1 VFLKRFFDRLLGG
14 RPVTKVLAGNA
25 APAFSLLGMNGQVC
39 SLGEALKKGPVL
51 AAFFKISCPVCQ
63 FTFPFLERLYEAYG
77 GDKVTIWGISQD
89 DAPDTKEFCQEYGVK
104 FTTLIDGQ
112 GYPASNQYG
121 LTNVP
126 TILLIG
132 SDGKVAVSS
141 VGFSKPDLERIA
153 GELARASGKP
163 SQPLFRPGEVVPDN
177 KPG

>member
-1 VFLKRFFDRLLGG
+1 M
-14 RPVTKVLAGNA
+14 TKVLAGNA
-25 APAFSLLGMNGQVC
+25 APTFSLSGMNGQLY
-39 SLGEALKKGPVL
+39 SLGEAVKKGPVL
-51 AAFFKISCPVCQ
+51 AAFFKINCPVCQ

-89 DAPDTKEFCQEYGVK
+89 DTPDTKEFLQEYGVK
-104 FTTLIDGQ
+104 FTALIDGE

-132 SDGKVAVSS
+132 SDGKVAVSC
-141 VGFSKPDLERIA
+141 VGFSKPDLEEIA
-153 GELARASGKP
+153 AELARASGKP
-163 SQPLFRPGEVVPDN
+163 PQALFRPGEVVPDY

>member
-1 VFLKRFFDRLLGG
+1 M
-14 RPVTKVLAGNA
+14 TKVQVGNA
-25 APAFSLLGMNGQVC
+25 APTFSLSGMNGQLY
-39 SLGEALKKGPVL
+39 SLGEATKKGPVL

-77 GDKVTIWGISQD
+77 GDKVSIWGISQD
-89 DAPDTKEFCQEYGVK
+89 DPPDTKEFSQEYGLK
-104 FTTLIDGQ
+104 FTALIDGD

-141 VGFSKPDLERIA
+141 VGFSKPDLEKIA
-153 GELARASGKP
+153 AELARASGKP
-163 SQPLFRPGEVVPDN
+163 LLPLFRPGEVVPDY